1 MWDSLFGLAN
11 IWAMAAWAVL
21 ILLPRT
27 PLAQSA
33 IFYAGI
39 GLLCLAYAALLGLIL
54 TGSVD
59 PGATGEGGATSFTTI
74 EGVRAI
80 FQSDSGVTIGWI
92 HYLAF
97 DLFVGL
103 WIAKDGDQKGIS
115 RLVQAPILLL
125 SLVAG
130 PAGLLVWMIV
140 REKSARKGARIRR

>member
-1 MWDSLFGLAN
+1 MWDSLFGIAN
-11 IWAMAAWAVL
+11 IWAMVAWAVL

-39 GLLCLAYAALLGLIL
+39 GLFCLAYAVLLGLLL
-54 TGSVD
+54 TGSID
-59 PGATGEGGATSFTTI
+59 PGATGAGGESSFTTI

-80 FQSDSGVTIGWI
+80 FQSDGGVTLGWV

-115 RLVQAPILLL
+115 RLVQAAILLL
-125 SLVAG
+125 AFVAG
-130 PAGLLVWMIV
+130 PAGLLVWMAV
-140 REKSARKGARIRR
+140 RESRARKGARIR